1 MVPRGPG
8 DVFLTYGKKK
18 QPPAQMRKDRA
29 NKDLPGGKK
38 NMKKYGNWILP

>member
-1 MVPRGPG
+1 ME
-8 DVFLTYGKKK
+8 KKK

-38 NMKKYGNWILP
+38 NMKKYGN